1 MIAVLEQGECVM
13 NNQVKGTVYMLL
25 CALCWSFSGLLVK
38 LIPWSPFAVTGLR
51 CFFGLLVTLLVVK
64 DRRVRLTKQNFLTAA
79 CVLLTAAT
87 YIVSVKLTTAA
98 NAIVLQYTA
107 PILILIYQIVFQKR
121 RATRLDIAAVTVI
134 LSGIV
139 LFFVEGL
146 AGGNM
151 LGNLIALISGVTFA
165 GVFLCNAREG
175 ATPMQSNILAYILG
189 SIVFLPSVVTNVTPD
204 PMAWGAAVILGA
216 VTLGLAYFFFAKGSK
231 HISALA
237 GSLITCI
244 EPILSPLWVGLVVG
258 EIPSVWGFG
267 GMALVILG
275 VVGYNTMLIR
285 KSQN

>member
-1 MIAVLEQGECVM
+1 MNHQAKGAVYL
-13 NNQVKGTVYMLL
+13 LL

-64 DRRVRLTKQNFLTAA
+64 DRTVRLTKQNFLTAA
-79 CVLLTAAT
+79 CVLLTAAS
-87 YIVSVKLTTAA
+87 YIVAIKLTTAA

-107 PILILIYQIVFQKR
+107 PILILIYQILFQKK
-121 RATRLDIAAVTVI
+121 RATRLDLAAVTVI

-139 LFFVEGL
+139 LFFIEGL
-146 AGGNM
+146 AGGNI
-151 LGNLIALISGVTFA
+151 LGNLVALSSGVFFS
-165 GVFLCNAREG
+165 GVFLCNAKPN

-189 SIVFLPSVVTNVTPD
+189 SIVFLPSIVTNVTPD
-204 PMAWGAAVILGA
+204 PVAWGAAVVLGA

-231 HISALA
+231 YISALT

-258 EIPSVWGFG
+258 EVPSVLGLC

-275 VVGYNTMLIR
+275 VVGYNAMLI
-285 KSQN
+285 KKAQQ

>member
-1 MIAVLEQGECVM
+1 MV
-13 NNQVKGTVYMLL
+13 NNQVKGTIYMLL

-38 LIPWSPFAVTGLR
+38 VIPWSPFAVTGLR
-51 CFFGLLVTLLVVK
+51 CFFGLLVTLLVVR

-79 CVLLTAAT
+79 CVLLTAAS
-87 YIVSVKLTTAA
+87 YIVAIRMTTAA

-107 PILILIYQIVFQKR
+107 PILILIYQILFQKK
-121 RATRLDIAAVTVI
+121 RATRLDLIAVTVI

-139 LFFVEGL
+139 LFFVEGI
-146 AGGNM
+146 AGGSVW
-151 LGNLIALISGVTFA
+151 GNLVALSSGVFFS
-165 GVFLCNAREG
+165 GVFLCNARPG
-175 ATPMQSNILAYILG
+175 ATPMQSNILAYIMG
-189 SIVFLPSVVTNVTPD
+189 SIIFLPSIVTNVTPD
-204 PMAWGAAVILGA
+204 PLAWGAAVVLGA
-216 VTLGLAYFFFAKGSK
+216 VTLGLAYFFFAKGSQ

-258 EIPSVWGFG
+258 EIPSAWGFG

-275 VVGYNTMLIR
+275 VVGYNVMLIR